1 MLILLF
7 QALHVEGP
15 DQQERHWFSRFRDTD
30 GEGTGNPLHYSCL
43 ENPGDR
49 GAWWA
54 AVHGVAQSWT
64 RLKRLSAYACI
75 GEGTGN
81 PLQFSCLENPG
92 DRGAWW
98 AAVYGVTQSQTRMKQ
113 LSSRDTEMDT
123 RKGTGWTCCFTPSE
137 PKPSHTGACLSPRP
151 MSTQTQEKRKDCERE
166 ETYFEMAVFLF
177 RRGREKTVYSE
188 SKALLHDT
196 SCNH

>member
-54 AVHGVAQSWT
+54 AV
-64 RLKRLSAYACI
+64 
-75 GEGTGN
+75 
-81 PLQFSCLENPG
+81 
-92 DRGAWW
+92 
-98 AAVYGVTQSQTRMKQ
+98 YGVTQSQTRMKQ
-113 LSSRDTEMDT
+113 LSSSSSSRDTEMDT
-123 RKGTGWTCCFTPSE
+123 RKVTGWTCCFTPSE

-151 MSTQTQEKRKDCERE
+151 MSTQTQEKRKDYERE

>member
-1 MLILLF
+1 MTIHSGIL
-7 QALHVEGP
+7 AWSIPWTEK
-15 DQQERHWFSRFRDTD
+15 
-30 GEGTGNPLHYSCL
+30 
-43 ENPGDR
+43 PGR
-49 GAWWA
+49 LWSIGS
-54 AVHGVAQSWT
+54 QSW
-64 RLKRLSAYACI
+64 
-75 GEGTGN
+75 
-81 PLQFSCLENPG
+81 
-92 DRGAWW
+92 
-98 AAVYGVTQSQTRMKQ
+98 TRMKQ

-123 RKGTGWTCCFTPSE
+123 RKVTGWTCCFTPSE

-196 SCNH
+196 SCNHWALHSPFIKGTLSPFTIVVMTKSKWDAKAFWKIQSATEM